1 MIKHSLSERRDL
13 FFLLLGIF
21 VFASALL
28 AFVLFYDGHNKF
40 RISKHE
46 LESRVQDDWDFEQ
59 TAAQSIKLVDSVTN
73 LINRYNPDIQAV
85 FLENDIKK
93 VLSEIQTEQLKK
105 DYDVRFQVFTHASQ
119 FYDNYFMDK
128 RELKGNLKDIERIQ
142 KMLDDCF
149 INRQQI
155 QQSLTFQKR

>member
-1 MIKHSLSERRDL
+1 MIKHTLSERRDL

-21 VFASALL
+21 VVATTTLS
-28 AFVLFYDGHNKF
+28 FVLFYDGHNQFK
-40 RISKHE
+40 ISKQE
-46 LESRVQDDWDFEQ
+46 LENRVQDDLQFEESA
-59 TAAQSIKLVDSVTN
+59 TQSMKLVDSVTN
-73 LINRYNPDIQAV
+73 LINRYNPDVQAV

-93 VLSEIQTEQLKK
+93 VLSEINTEHLKK
-105 DYDVRFQVFTHASQ
+105 DYDVRFQIFAHASQ
-119 FYDNYFMDK
+119 FYDGYFMDK